1 MTEQMMQA
9 STFKTHCLAV
19 LDDVAHTHRSVVITK
34 HGKAVA
40 RLVPIDDVGRP
51 TLGSVTL
58 LADADDAY
66 FSTGEVWDL
75 EA

>member
-1 MTEQMMQA
+1 MPEQTMQA
-9 STFKTHCLAV
+9 STFKAQCLAV

-58 LADADDAY
+58 IADDDDAY
-66 FSTGEVWDL
+66 FSTGEAWDL
-75 EA
+75 DV